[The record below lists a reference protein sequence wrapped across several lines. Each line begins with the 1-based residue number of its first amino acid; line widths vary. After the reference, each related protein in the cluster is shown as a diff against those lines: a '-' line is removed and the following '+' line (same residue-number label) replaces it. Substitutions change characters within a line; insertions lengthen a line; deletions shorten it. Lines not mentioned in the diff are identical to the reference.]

1 MITGKT
7 KPVALLGWPVE
18 HSFSPAMQNAA
29 FRYLGLDYVYLP
41 LAVKPDDLGAA
52 IAGLKAMGFAGANVT
67 IPHKVAVMAHL
78 DALDDT
84 ARMVGAVNT
93 IVIEDGRTAGHN
105 TDAAAFIAA
114 LAAAGVKPNG
124 KRVVLLGAGGAARA
138 VAAGLIH
145 NNAAWVTVVARNE
158 DKAAALAASFAADYK
173 TISSSPW
180 LAGELSRH
188 LADCDIIINCTP
200 VGMWPNSH
208 EMPDIEWKKLN
219 PRAVVC
225 DLIYNPN
232 ETRFLH
238 EAARRG
244 HQTVGG
250 VGMLVEQ
257 GALAFTLWTGRE
269 APREVMA
276 GSLKQRL
283 HELTVL

>member
-7 KPVALLGWPVE
+7 RPIALFGWPVE
-18 HSFSPAMQNAA
+18 HSLSPAMQNAA

-41 LAVKPDDLGAA
+41 LAVKPDNLGAA

-67 IPHKVAVMAHL
+67 IPHKVAVMAYL

-93 IVIEDGRTAGHN
+93 IIIEDGRATGHN

-145 NNAAWVTVVARNE
+145 HDAAQITVVARSG
-158 DKAAALAASFAADYK
+158 DKAATLAASFAAKDPI
-173 TISSSPW
+173 ISAVPW
-180 LAGELSRH
+180 ATAEFSRQLAE
-188 LADCDIIINCTP
+188 CDLLVNCTP

-208 EMPDIEWKKLN
+208 EMPDIDWEQLN
-219 PRAVVC
+219 PGAVVC
-225 DLIYNPN
+225 DLIYNPQ
-232 ETRFLH
+232 ETRLLL

-244 HQTVGG
+244 HQTVCG

-257 GALAFTLWTGRE
+257 GALAFTLWTGHE
-269 APREVMA
+269 APREIMA
-276 GSLKQRL
+276 GILKQRL